1 MEMGDDPSDG
11 NGTPKKFNL
20 EPCGRWMLL
29 RGFEY
34 LFHMS
39 SLCILPGMRIP
50 HWLLYIYIIHS
61 IYIYIYYIMVSFL
74 GMGGWSHSVGEMWKP
89 IATNTH
95 FQPSFSWDMLYLPG
109 SQVRNVLMT
118 RAKKHEMFQC
128 FGDLWSLGPKVC
140 FDGHFNG
147 ENACLNPVANSPCFF
162 HGLLKMVGTRGSLW
176 ASRAKAAMVCSF
188 WFHFRLVLYWEVLGT
203 ISPSWVVGGVFGCK
217 AWSSIALILGVDI
230 ALAHWAGLT
239 FA

>member
-1 MEMGDDPSDG
+1 MEMGDDQPSDG
-11 NGTPKKFNL
+11 NGTPKKINL

-50 HWLLYIYIIHS
+50 HLYIYIHS
-61 IYIYIYYIMVSFL
+61 L
-74 GMGGWSHSVGEMWKP
+74 K
-89 IATNTH
+89 
-95 FQPSFSWDMLYLPG
+95 
-109 SQVRNVLMT
+109 
-118 RAKKHEMFQC
+118 
-128 FGDLWSLGPKVC
+128 
-140 FDGHFNG
+140 
-147 ENACLNPVANSPCFF
+147 PVAGSPCFF
-162 HGLLKMVGTRGSLW
+162 HGFLKMVGTRGSLW

-188 WFHFRLVLYWEVLGT
+188 WSHFGLVLYWEVLGT
-203 ISPSWVVGGVFGCK
+203 ISPSWVVGVVFGCK